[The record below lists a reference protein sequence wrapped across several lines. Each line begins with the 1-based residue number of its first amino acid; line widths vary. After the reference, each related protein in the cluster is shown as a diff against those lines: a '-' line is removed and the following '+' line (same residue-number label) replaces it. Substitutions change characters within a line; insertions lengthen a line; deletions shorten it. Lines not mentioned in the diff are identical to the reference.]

1 MERALETIARGSTP
15 LETIRETAGTL
26 VDSFAEDLGIRGGR
40 VYARD
45 DSGDYELVATFGE
58 AAKSPIGLQVS
69 RQYHPIER
77 LLDECCVVME
87 LSDTGLDR
95 DLEAE
100 LGTRDQF
107 AAIVVADGG
116 YALSF
121 DVVDPETN
129 KEDLLATLN
138 IVRLA
143 INQKLREEAMLE
155 VLEESRRIQ
164 NSILP
169 RRIPSYGDFDLAA
182 RTVPAEIVGGDFYD
196 FITLTDSVFNVV
208 VADATGHGLPA
219 ALQVRDIYTGLRMGL
234 SREFKLS
241 RTLERLNQ
249 IIHRSRL
256 ATKFVSLF
264 LAEIEVGGTVMY
276 CNAGHPPA
284 IVVRSGGDVELLRT
298 GGPIIGPRPDAHYT
312 VDIIHLLAGDL
323 MVLYSDGITETRRR
337 DTEEEFSPQRL
348 IALARDLRDRSASAI
363 VKAILEEVTTF
374 SGGRPPDDDRTLVVV
389 KRAHH
394 AEEEQDS

>member
-1 MERALETIARGSTP
+1 MERALETIAHGSTP
-15 LETIRETAGTL
+15 LETIRATAGAL
-26 VDSFAEDLGIRGGR
+26 AESFAEDLGIRGGR
-40 VYARD
+40 IYARD
-45 DSGDYELVATFGE
+45 DDGDYELVATFGE
-58 AAKSPIGLQVS
+58 AAKSPIGLRVS
-69 RQYHPIER
+69 RQYHAIER

-95 DLEAE
+95 ELEAE

-107 AAIVVADGG
+107 AAIVVADGE
-116 YALSF
+116 YALSL
-121 DVVDPETN
+121 DVVRPESDR
-129 KEDLLATLN
+129 EDLLATLN

-143 INQKLREEAMLE
+143 INQKLREERMQQILQ
-155 VLEESRRIQ
+155 ESRRIQ
-164 NSILP
+164 ESILP
-169 RRIPSYGDFDLAA
+169 RRIPTYGDFDLAA

-196 FITLTDSVFNVV
+196 FIALTDSVFYVV

-264 LAEIEVGGTVMY
+264 LAEVEVGGTVMY

-284 IVVRSGGDVELLRT
+284 ILVRSGGEVELLRT
-298 GGPIIGPRPDAHYT
+298 GGPIIGPRLDAHYT
-312 VDIIHLLAGDL
+312 VDIAHLSPGDL
-323 MVLYSDGITETRRR
+323 MVLYSDGITETRHR
-337 DTEEEFSPQRL
+337 DREQEFSAERL
-348 IALARDLRDRSASAI
+348 TALARDLRDRSAGDI
-363 VKAILEEVTTF
+363 VESILREVTAF
-374 SGGRPPDDDRTLVVV
+374 SDGRPPDDDRTLVVV
-389 KRAHH
+389 KRADHVGR
-394 AEEEQDS
+394 ENGE